1 MFSYHLQTFPRIL
14 FLLVPK
20 ILSSKSLVEDEEGGW
35 CSYLEMPNIPS
46 PLIHVTATARQGWV
60 FFPDGVVRKVMN
72 IILLSRLSFEPDWA
86 VDNDWGGRNN
96 RELLQRGNFHKRN
109 GTQILRWWE
118 LGGSTQE
125 TYLLLLSSL
134 LLLWQRVYNLRDQ
147 KVPEESWWQNSGLF
161 WESLE

>member
-1 MFSYHLQTFPRIL
+1 MFSYHLQTFPRTL

-46 PLIHVTATARQGWV
+46 PLIHVTATARQGW
-60 FFPDGVVRKVMN
+60 FFFCRWGGEKSHEYYTLVKIEFWTTLGVN
-72 IILLSRLSFEPDWA
+72 
-86 VDNDWGGRNN
+86 NDRGGRNN

-109 GTQILRWWE
+109 VTQILRWWE

>member
-35 CSYLEMPNIPS
+35 CSYLEMPNNPS

-60 FFPDGVVRKVMN
+60 FFRMGWWEKSW
-72 IILLSRLSFEPDWA
+72 ILYSCQDW
-86 VDNDWGGRNN
+86 VLNQIGLWTMTEGGKDN

-109 GTQILRWWE
+109 VTQILRWWE

-134 LLLWQRVYNLRDQ
+134 LLLWQRVSNLRDQ